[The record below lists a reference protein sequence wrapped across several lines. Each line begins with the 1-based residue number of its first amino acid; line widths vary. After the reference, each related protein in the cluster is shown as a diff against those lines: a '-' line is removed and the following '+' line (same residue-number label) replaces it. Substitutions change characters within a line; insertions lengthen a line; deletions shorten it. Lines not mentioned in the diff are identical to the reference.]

1 MKYEV
6 NNNMKSKQKKTAL
19 VTGGSSGIGRCTASA
34 LSQSGYTVYEFS
46 RRDIPIKGVKHMSV
60 DVTDEASV
68 QAAVEQI
75 LRERGSIDI
84 LVNCAGFGI
93 SGAVEFTELK
103 QAKAQFDV
111 NFFGTVNV
119 SRAVLPSMR
128 RHRGG
133 HIVNIS
139 SVAAVAHIP
148 FQAFYSASKAA
159 VSSYSCALDTEVRPY
174 GVRVTAVELGDIHTG
189 FTQARQK
196 TASGDDE
203 YGGRISRSVSQ
214 MEKDELSG
222 MPPEVVGTY
231 IARIAQ
237 KKNCAPIC
245 VVGTKYKI
253 LSFLC
258 KILPGTLRGKIVD
271 FIYAK

>member
-1 MKYEV
+1 LKYEV

-119 SRAVLPSMR
+119 SRTVLPSMR

-159 VSSYSCALDTEVRPY
+159 VSSYSCALDNEVSPY

>member
-159 VSSYSCALDTEVRPY
+159 VSSYSCALDNEVSPY

-222 MPPEVVGTY
+222 MPSEVVGTY

>member
-68 QAAVEQI
+68 QEAVGQI
-75 LRERGSIDI
+75 LSERGSIEI

-159 VSSYSCALDTEVRPY
+159 VSSYSCALDNEVSPY

>member
-1 MKYEV
+1 ME
-6 NNNMKSKQKKTAL
+6 SKQKRTAL
-19 VTGGSSGIGRCTASA
+19 VTGGSSGIGRCTAVA
-34 LSQSGYTVYEFS
+34 LSKAGYIVYEFS
-46 RRDIPIKGVKHMSV
+46 RRDVPVEGVRHMCV

-68 QAAVEQI
+68 QAAVGQI
-75 LRERGSIDI
+75 LLERGSIEI

-128 RHRGG
+128 RQHRG

-139 SVAAVAHIP
+139 SVAAV
-148 FQAFYSASKAA
+148 
-159 VSSYSCALDTEVRPY
+159 SSYSCALDNEVSPY

-196 TASGDDE
+196 TVLGDDE
-203 YGGRISRSVSQ
+203 YGGRISHSVSQ

-222 MPPEVVGTY
+222 MSPEVIGTY

-245 VVGTKYKI
+245 VAGVKYKI
-253 LSFLC
+253 LRFLC
-258 KILPGTLRGKIVD
+258 KILPCTLRGKIVGS
-271 FIYAK
+271 IYAK